1 MVAVPDYVAANAKRG
16 LDLLEFAGSGLRPK
30 TIREARSMAGG
41 EVSADKVRRMAAWF
55 ARHKSDLQTG
65 DADDFVAGRRERPTA
80 GQVAWLLWGGSLG
93 GDRMDAMEWAERVR
107 DRLIREG
114 ELEAAAPGSL
124 KRGGW
129 VQYAVPKPPD
139 ATEFATGRI
148 LEMSRSG
155 TLTAGAEK
163 REGSPSDPAVR
174 VRVYARLEDD
184 TLQETDREVVR
195 NGSELRTIP
204 DPGDRVRKA
213 SASARATLRNKVD
226 DHNDKHGDTSS
237 KRVTLGMLEAV
248 FDRGIGAY
256 ETNPGSVRPTVT
268 SAEQWA
274 FGRVNAFLQAVRTG
288 RFPRTAFDRDLLPK
302 GHPLSTR
309 D

>member
-1 MVAVPDYVAANAKRG
+1 MNAATPASDPLLTLTDLKVHFPIQRG
-16 LDLLEFAGSGLRPK
+16 TLFP
-30 TIREARSMAGG
+30 REAGVVKAVDG
-41 EVSADKVRRMAAWF
+41 VNLQVRRGETLGLVGESGCG
-55 ARHKSDLQTG
+55 KSTTGLAILQLL
-65 DADDFVAGRRERPTA
+65 RPTA

-93 GDRMDAMEWAERVR
+93 RDRMDAMEWAERVR

-213 SASARATLRNKVD
+213 SASARATLQNKVD

>member
-1 MVAVPDYVAANAKRG
+1 
-16 LDLLEFAGSGLRPK
+16 
-30 TIREARSMAGG
+30 
-41 EVSADKVRRMAAWF
+41 
-55 ARHKSDLQTG
+55 
-65 DADDFVAGRRERPTA
+65 
-80 GQVAWLLWGGSLG
+80 
-93 GDRMDAMEWAERVR
+93 MDAMEWAERVR

-213 SASARATLRNKVD
+213 SASARATLQNKVD